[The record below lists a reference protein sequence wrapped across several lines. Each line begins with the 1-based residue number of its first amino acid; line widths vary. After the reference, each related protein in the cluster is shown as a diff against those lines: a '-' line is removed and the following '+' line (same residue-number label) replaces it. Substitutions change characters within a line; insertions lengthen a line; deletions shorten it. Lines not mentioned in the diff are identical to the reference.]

1 MLSVVIATED
11 SERPLLTTLAALVP
25 GAAAGT
31 IREVIVAD
39 AGSRDQ
45 TQEVADVA
53 GCRILVQPAAS
64 STARLKAGAAMAR
77 GPWLMF
83 LEPGVVPDAIWITE
97 VTRFV
102 ESAERSGN
110 ASGRAAV
117 FRPGAAADAARPAL
131 AEAFA
136 LLRAT
141 LGIVPRSEQG
151 LIISKRDYDRL
162 GGHRTDAADGS
173 ADLLRRIGRR
183 RIVMLRCGAVKH
195 EAEGY
200 DKV

>member
-11 SERPLLTTLAALVP
+11 SERPLLATLVALVP
-25 GAAAGT
+25 GATAGA

-53 GCRILVQPAAS
+53 GCRILVQPAAPPA
-64 STARLKAGAAMAR
+64 ARLRAGAAIAR

-83 LEPGVVPDAIWITE
+83 LEPGVVPDAMWITE

-102 ESAERSGN
+102 ELAERSGS
-110 ASGRAAV
+110 AHGRAAV
-117 FRPGAAADAARPAL
+117 FRPGAAADGARPVL

-136 LLRAT
+136 LLRAR
-141 LGIVPRSEQG
+141 LGAMPRSEQG
-151 LIISKRDYDRL
+151 LIISKRDYDQV
-162 GGHRTDAADGS
+162 GGHRTDAADGA

-183 RIVMLRCGAVKH
+183 RIVMLRCGAVKT
-195 EAEGY
+195 EAGY